1 VKAVSALV
9 AGLLFGSGLV
19 ISGMTDPQR
28 VLAFLDLFGHWN
40 PALAL
45 TMGGAIAVA
54 APAFWLLRRRGITLG
69 GDPVRLPI
77 SRRIDARLLAGSAIF
92 GVGWGM
98 SGICP
103 GPGLLLLT
111 TGAAPAIVF
120 FLGLAAGIYAAQRWP
135 LGAITSN
142 SGN

>member
-1 VKAVSALV
+1 LV

-28 VLAFLDLFGHWN
+28 VLAFLDVFGHWN

-54 APAFWLLRRRGITLG
+54 APAFWLLRRRGTTLVG
-69 GDPVRLPI
+69 EFVRLPV
-77 SRRIDARLLAGSAIF
+77 SRRVDVRLLAGSAIF
-92 GVGWGM
+92 GVGWGL

-111 TGAAPAIVF
+111 TGATPAIVF
-120 FLGLAAGIYAAQRWP
+120 VLGLAAGIYAAQRWP
-135 LGAITSN
+135 SSAVTLN
-142 SGN
+142 SRN